1 MIIHR
6 FCKALKISKKEFYR
20 RVNLVI
26 NEVFEEVRK
35 KKKIYLQDLLK
46 LIGLIATKYFPGLKH
61 NLAMGYFK
69 YILRIVVKSN
79 KVKVE
84 RGYVIWVGE

>member
-35 KKKIYLQDLLK
+35 KKKIYLQILEQIGCEKLGYLK
-46 LIGLIATKYFPGLKH
+46 TDC
-61 NLAMGYFK
+61 
-69 YILRIVVKSN
+69 
-79 KVKVE
+79 
-84 RGYVIWVGE
+84 